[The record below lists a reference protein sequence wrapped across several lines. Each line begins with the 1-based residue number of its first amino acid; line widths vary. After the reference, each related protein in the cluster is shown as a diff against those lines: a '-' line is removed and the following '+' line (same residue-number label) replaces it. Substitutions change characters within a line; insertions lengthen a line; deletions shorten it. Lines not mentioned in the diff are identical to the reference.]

1 MLKEVPRREESRVF
15 HWEWGQRVRRG
26 HSRKSAAE
34 LGMRPGD
41 WTWGDGGRKE
51 DLKLTFLFPWSE

>member
-26 HSRKSAAE
+26 HSTKSAAE
-34 LGMRPGD
+34 LGMRPGI
-41 WTWGDGGRKE
+41 GLGGMEGK
-51 DLKLTFLFPWSE
+51 KKICS